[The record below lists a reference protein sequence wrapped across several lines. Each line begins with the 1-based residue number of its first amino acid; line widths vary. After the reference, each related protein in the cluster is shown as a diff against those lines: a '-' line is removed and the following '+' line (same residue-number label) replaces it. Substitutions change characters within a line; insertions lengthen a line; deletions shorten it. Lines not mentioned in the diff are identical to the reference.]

1 MTEEPGW
8 FAALRDRYRFEREI
22 GRGGMAQVY
31 LAEELRHG
39 RLVAIKILSE
49 ELARSVGPDRF
60 LREVSIAAQLNH
72 PNILPLLDSGSIPA
86 ATGLPERPYYV
97 MPYVAGESL
106 RDRLARDPLELS
118 EVLDIVRAVAG
129 ALDHAHGHRI
139 VHRDIKPAN
148 ILLAGGTAVVAD
160 FGIARALDKS
170 ASDESLTGTG
180 LAIGTA
186 QYMAPE
192 QAGSGTPV
200 DGRADIYAL
209 GCVVYEMLCRAP
221 PFSSSNMLEA
231 IAQHRLNPPPSVQT
245 LRPELPP
252 GVAAAVTRSLAK
264 MPDARFESA
273 GAFAR
278 ALEDAVHVT
287 GSGVTT
293 PRAARFGGRFRWR
306 WAALASVLALVSV
319 AAVIMRRGSGPGAE
333 AADTTRYAILPLEQV
348 DSGRSA
354 LVEGLLRDAFARWS
368 GISVADGFQV
378 RDQLARR
385 HLEAPR
391 SIPEAASIAEAVG
404 AGRLVRS
411 AVSRVGERFRIE
423 ATLFDTR
430 SRAPLA
436 TEAVT
441 LDSLL
446 GNAQVAIEA
455 LADSLLLRGTAS
467 TAALGALPGAGN
479 RYGTRSVPALRAFW
493 EGQQALQAWELATAD
508 SAFSRSV
515 IADGQFS
522 QAALWLALVR
532 SWTGLP
538 AASWSS
544 AAQQA
549 WGGRDRLNPRDQV
562 IASALVSRAAGRLG
576 AACPRWDSLAH
587 AAPRDFVN
595 WYGLGDCLASDEAVL
610 RDPASASGWRFRT
623 SYHAALTAYRQ
634 AYLLVPSILMA
645 LRDRDFQSVRRLY
658 KTSSQSSRMG
668 RTADGSRF
676 LAVPAWAGDSLALV
690 PWPLRGR
697 GADLSQ
703 AIAPPHVNQVDAVT
717 HQRQMYYQT
726 VSSWVTAYPDN
737 PDALA
742 ALAQAREML
751 ADPTALQAMQRARR
765 LATTPA
771 DRLQMGTAV
780 VRLQVKQASPDDT
793 AGIALATMLADSLL
807 RATSITD
814 TAGHFELASIAALTG
829 RATAALQH
837 LRSPGVG
844 TLLDAPPGLSQMGPA
859 LELLAAFGGPR
870 DSLVALEF
878 AVRDR
883 IENQL
888 VSADRPSARLR
899 WLARPATLAYPDYI
913 SPQVSALRGQGD
925 YFLDAIAAVSVG
937 DTAAALTP
945 LDAVAKWRVAAGDA
959 SVSVDQLPALA
970 SVYELA
976 GRRQDAVQVLDA
988 TLLHLFGSGP
998 EALNDPVSAASLGR
1012 AMALRAEL
1020 GWRVGDTASAR
1031 RWARALEIL
1040 WQNADSALQPVVRRM
1055 HRLASGDTN
1064 AAQVGGSTRRR

>member
-1 MTEEPGW
+1 
-8 FAALRDRYRFEREI
+8 
-22 GRGGMAQVY
+22 
-31 LAEELRHG
+31 
-39 RLVAIKILSE
+39 
-49 ELARSVGPDRF
+49 
-60 LREVSIAAQLNH
+60 
-72 PNILPLLDSGSIPA
+72 
-86 ATGLPERPYYV
+86 
-97 MPYVAGESL
+97 
-106 RDRLARDPLELS
+106 
-118 EVLDIVRAVAG
+118 
-129 ALDHAHGHRI
+129 
-139 VHRDIKPAN
+139 
-148 ILLAGGTAVVAD
+148 
-160 FGIARALDKS
+160 
-170 ASDESLTGTG
+170 
-180 LAIGTA
+180 
-186 QYMAPE
+186 
-192 QAGSGTPV
+192 
-200 DGRADIYAL
+200 
-209 GCVVYEMLCRAP
+209 
-221 PFSSSNMLEA
+221 
-231 IAQHRLNPPPSVQT
+231 
-245 LRPELPP
+245 
-252 GVAAAVTRSLAK
+252 
-264 MPDARFESA
+264 
-273 GAFAR
+273 
-278 ALEDAVHVT
+278 
-287 GSGVTT
+287 
-293 PRAARFGGRFRWR
+293 
-306 WAALASVLALVSV
+306 
-319 AAVIMRRGSGPGAE
+319 
-333 AADTTRYAILPLEQV
+333 V

-354 LVEGLLRDAFARWS
+354 LVEGLLRDAVARWS
-368 GISVADGFQV
+368 GISVADGFQI

-391 SIPEAASIAEAVG
+391 STPEAASIAEAVG

-411 AVSRVGERFRIE
+411 AMSRVGERFRIE